1 MLKNPIG
8 DIFHRRKVMYEV
20 KESDWKIFRKR
31 VPQWQEDYMKKLNKE
46 YINILSRN
54 GSAAKNFWDLE
65 NRVFKDKRRV
75 GVAIDMRRSKMLI
88 NILDLLEDHV
98 INLEDLDEF
107 SEELRKEV
115 TQIIKR

>member
-1 MLKNPIG
+1 
-8 DIFHRRKVMYEV
+8 MYEV

-31 VPQWQEDYMKKLNKE
+31 VTQWQEDYMKKLNKE
-46 YINILSRN
+46 YIEILSRN
-54 GSAAKNFWDLE
+54 GSAAQNFWDLE
-65 NRVFKDKRRV
+65 NRVFKDKRSV
-75 GVAIDMRRSKMLI
+75 GVVIDMRRSKMLI

-115 TQIIKR
+115 TQITKR

>member
-65 NRVFKDKRRV
+65 TGCLKIK
-75 GVAIDMRRSKMLI
+75 
-88 NILDLLEDHV
+88 
-98 INLEDLDEF
+98 
-107 SEELRKEV
+107 EELVLRL
-115 TQIIKR
+115 T

>member
-1 MLKNPIG
+1 
-8 DIFHRRKVMYEV
+8 MYEV

-31 VPQWQEDYMKKLNKE
+31 VTQWQEDYMKKLNKE
-46 YINILSRN
+46 YIEILSRD
-54 GSAAKNFWDLE
+54 GSAAQNFWDLE
-65 NRVFKDKRRV
+65 NRVFKDKRSV
-75 GVAIDMRRSKMLI
+75 GVVIDMRRSKMLI

-115 TQIIKR
+115 TQITKR

>member
-1 MLKNPIG
+1 
-8 DIFHRRKVMYEV
+8 MYEV

-31 VPQWQEDYMKKLNKE
+31 VPRWQEDYMKKLNKE
-46 YINILSRN
+46 YIEILSRD
-54 GSAAKNFWDLE
+54 GSAAQNFWDLE
-65 NRVFKDKRRV
+65 NRVFKDKRSV
-75 GVAIDMRRSKMLI
+75 DVVIDMRRSKMLI

-115 TQIIKR
+115 TQITKR

>member
-1 MLKNPIG
+1 
-8 DIFHRRKVMYEV
+8 MYEV

-115 TQIIKR
+115 TQITKR

>member
-1 MLKNPIG
+1 
-8 DIFHRRKVMYEV
+8 MYEV

-31 VPQWQEDYMKKLNKE
+31 VPQWQEDYMKRLNKE
-46 YINILSRN
+46 YIDILSRN

-115 TQIIKR
+115 TQITKR

>member
-1 MLKNPIG
+1 
-8 DIFHRRKVMYEV
+8 MYEV

-31 VPQWQEDYMKKLNKE
+31 VPQWQEDYMKKLNEE
-46 YINILSRN
+46 YVDILSRD

-75 GVAIDMRRSKMLI
+75 GVAIDMRRSRMFI

-107 SEELRKEV
+107 SEELRKAV
-115 TQIIKR
+115 TQITKR

>member
-1 MLKNPIG
+1 
-8 DIFHRRKVMYEV
+8 MYEV
-20 KESDWKIFRKR
+20 EESDWKIFRKR

-115 TQIIKR
+115 TQITKR

>member
-1 MLKNPIG
+1 
-8 DIFHRRKVMYEV
+8 MYEV

-54 GSAAKNFWDLE
+54 GSAAKNFWNLE

-115 TQIIKR
+115 TQITKR

>member
-1 MLKNPIG
+1 
-8 DIFHRRKVMYEV
+8 MYEV

-31 VPQWQEDYMKKLNKE
+31 VPRWQEDYMKKLNKE
-46 YINILSRN
+46 YIEILSRD
-54 GSAAKNFWDLE
+54 GSAAQNFWGLE
-65 NRVFKDKRRV
+65 NRVFKDKRSV
-75 GVAIDMRRSKMLI
+75 GVVIDMRRSKMLI

-115 TQIIKR
+115 TQITKR

>member
-1 MLKNPIG
+1 
-8 DIFHRRKVMYEV
+8 MYEV

-46 YINILSRN
+46 YIEILSRD
-54 GSAAKNFWDLE
+54 GSAAQNFWDLE
-65 NRVFKDKRRV
+65 NRVFKDKRSV
-75 GVAIDMRRSKMLI
+75 GVVIDMRRSRMFI

-107 SEELRKEV
+107 SEELREAV
-115 TQIIKR
+115 TKITKR

>member
-1 MLKNPIG
+1 
-8 DIFHRRKVMYEV
+8 MYEV

-31 VPQWQEDYMKKLNKE
+31 VPRWQEDYMKKLNKE
-46 YINILSRN
+46 YIEILSRD
-54 GSAAKNFWDLE
+54 GSAAQNFWNLE
-65 NRVFKDKRRV
+65 NRVFKDKRSV
-75 GVAIDMRRSKMLI
+75 GVVIDMRRSKMLI

-115 TQIIKR
+115 TQITKR

>member
-1 MLKNPIG
+1 
-8 DIFHRRKVMYEV
+8 MYEV

>member
-1 MLKNPIG
+1 
-8 DIFHRRKVMYEV
+8 MYEV

-46 YINILSRN
+46 YIEILSRD
-54 GSAAKNFWDLE
+54 GSAAQNFWDLE
-65 NRVFKDKRRV
+65 NRVFKDKRSV
-75 GVAIDMRRSKMLI
+75 GVVIDMRRSRMFI

-107 SEELRKEV
+107 SEELREAV
-115 TQIIKR
+115 TQITKR

>member
-1 MLKNPIG
+1 
-8 DIFHRRKVMYEV
+8 MYEV

-98 INLEDLDEF
+98 INPEDLDEF

-115 TQIIKR
+115 TQITKR

>member
-1 MLKNPIG
+1 
-8 DIFHRRKVMYEV
+8 MYEV

-31 VPQWQEDYMKKLNKE
+31 VPRWQEDYMKKLNKE
-46 YINILSRN
+46 YIEILSRA
-54 GSAAKNFWDLE
+54 GSAAQNFWDLE
-65 NRVFKDKRRV
+65 NRVFKDKRSV
-75 GVAIDMRRSKMLI
+75 GVVIDMRRSKMLI

-115 TQIIKR
+115 TQITKR